1 MAFTPE
7 QQANLDI
14 QLAVEAAR
22 QTNQLAL
29 EATRQANQIATI
41 SAQLKVDA
49 VRLAQQTLIEN
60 ARSKPVDGREVTA
73 TDIANFANTLVASVN
88 L

>member
-1 MAFTPE
+1 MAFTID

-14 QLAVEAAR
+14 QLTLEAAR

-41 SAQLKVDA
+41 AAQLKVDA
-49 VRLAQQTLIEN
+49 VRLAQQTLLEN
-60 ARSKPVDGREVTA
+60 ARSKPVDEREVTV
-73 TDIANFANTLVASVN
+73 TDIVNFANTLVASVAI
-88 L
+88 